1 MQNETR
7 VEQIRIE
14 LFERLKERALMI
26 LEDEDFIHSIN
37 ESTMIQE
44 NIRHDLEELRRQK
57 EDIEAL
63 EAKYRE
69 QVVNI
74 DLVVATLQEASPTS
88 LDIIT
93 ELMVRD

>member
-44 NIRHDLEELRRQK
+44 NIRHELEELRRQK